1 MAIDLSQTNG
11 GADDYKAQL
20 QEKRSLYMTMG
31 LLKRLS
37 RKDIQP
43 RNTSK
48 YWRQFEPV
56 SDQIRNA
63 IRSIRT
69 PTEIDDGDGPGG
81 YYVVEWRVLPSGP
94 PKAEHEG
101 GCGCACGCACGG

>member
-1 MAIDLSQTNG
+1 MATDLSQTKYG
-11 GADDYKAQL
+11 P
-20 QEKRSLYMTMG
+20 EKYRAKLEEQRSLFMTMG

-37 RKDIQP
+37 RNDIEP
-43 RNTSK
+43 RDTSD
-48 YWRQFEPV
+48 YWKQFAPV
-56 SDQIRNA
+56 ADQIRNS

-69 PTEIDDGDGPGG
+69 PTEVEKGKGAGG

-94 PKAEHEG
+94 PEDKDIG